1 MLRHIAAPS
10 KVLSPWIAHYWR
22 WHLPAGVVLPE
33 LLPGTGGELMFNQG
47 AALLVEL
54 IPLNGNIISDTLTIR
69 AGEVFL
75 FTPRR
80 ARIRLSPLNPHSEVS
95 FLSARLRCG
104 TSFPLF
110 NLSLEELG
118 DKPASLKDIAL
129 KYPFPNLSEI
139 PFTLQISQV
148 ERWLIDMLG
157 QHLTRVSYM
166 AQAANQL
173 YYGEDLRIVREQL
186 ALSPRTMERH
196 IRHFIGV
203 DARYFCRTARF
214 QHTIRQILADQGILD
229 SALANGYSDQSHF
242 IKTCRFYTG
251 LTPSQLFTQQYK
263 KLNYYVPPENFT
275 DLDQ

>member
-1 MLRHIAAPS
+1 MMLRHIAAPS
-10 KVLSPWIAHYWR
+10 NVLSPWIAHYWR

-47 AALLVEL
+47 GDLLVEL
-54 IPLNGNIISDTLTIR
+54 IPLNGSIITDTQTIR
-69 AGEVFL
+69 TGDAFL

-80 ARIRLSPLNPHSEVS
+80 ARIRLSPLTPKSDVR
-95 FLSARLRCG
+95 FISARLRCG

-118 DKPASLKDIAL
+118 DRPVSLNDMAL
-129 KYPFPNLSEI
+129 KYPFPDLSEI
-139 PFTLQISQV
+139 PFNIQVSQL
-148 ERWLIDMLG
+148 ERWLIHLLDK
-157 QHLTRVSYM
+157 HLTAVSYM
-166 AQAANQL
+166 ARAANQL
-173 YYGEDLRIVREQL
+173 YYGEDLLTVREQL
-186 ALSPRTMERH
+186 ALTPRTMERH

-214 QHTIRQILADQGILD
+214 QHTIRQILAGQGMLD

-251 LTPSQLFTQQYK
+251 LTPGQLFTEQYK
-263 KLNYYVPPENFT
+263 GLNYYVSPESMT
-275 DLDQ
+275 DL